1 MRRGEIWWADLPPPV
16 GRRPVVLLSRDR
28 AYAVRTAVTVAFIT
42 STIRGI
48 PVEVPLGKTEGLPK
62 DCVVN
67 LDLVNTIPKSA
78 LTQRV
83 AALAPPKLAD
93 VETALRFALALK

>member
-16 GRRPVVLLSRDR
+16 GRRPVLLLSRDR

-42 STIRGI
+42 TTIRGI
-48 PVEVPLGKTEGLPK
+48 PVEVRIGPAEGMSK

-67 LDLVNTIPKSA
+67 LDLINTIPKAS
-78 LTQRV
+78 LGQRV
-83 AALAPPKLAD
+83 APLQAPKM
-93 VETALRFALALK
+93 VEVEKALRFALGLK